1 LSKVLLKYI
10 PEEAMP
16 LIQQWYGQ
24 LPFHLR
30 ITKARKTK
38 FGDFRPAFQGKPNR
52 VSVNGDLN
60 KYHFLITLTHE
71 IAHVACWE
79 QFKGRVNPHGI
90 EWKSIYSDMLKQLM
104 AKVTF
109 PKDVATALKKHL
121 KLPKASSCSDPDLY
135 KVLKRYNGESELVFL
150 DSILEGQE
158 FDFQGRHFKRGK
170 KRRTRIE
177 CIELKTNKVYLI
189 SGHAEVGKLTDV

>member
-1 LSKVLLKYI
+1 
-10 PEEAMP
+10 MP
-16 LIQQWYGQ
+16 LIQQWYEQ

-60 KYHFLITLTHE
+60 QYHFLITLTHE

-90 EWKSIYSDMLKQLM
+90 EWKTIYSSMLQELM
-104 AKVTF
+104 AITEF
-109 PKDVATALKKHL
+109 PQDISLALSKHL
-121 KLPKASSCSDPDLY
+121 KRPKASSCSDPDLF
-135 KVLKRYNGESELVFL
+135 KILKRYDSNSSTIFL
-150 DSILEGQE
+150 DSLMEGEAFSFQE
-158 FDFQGRHFKRGK
+158 RIFKRGS

-177 CIELKTNKVYLI
+177 CLELNSGKTYLI
-189 SGHAEVGKLTDV
+189 SGHAEVEKFVIS

>member
-10 PEEAMP
+10 PQEAMP

-52 VSVNGDLN
+52 VSVNGNLN
-60 KYHFLITLTHE
+60 QYHFLITLTHE

-90 EWKSIYSDMLKQLM
+90 EWKTIYSDMLKQLM
-104 AKVTF
+104 AKANF
-109 PKDVATALKKHL
+109 PNDIEIALRKHL
-121 KLPKASSCSDPDLY
+121 KRPKASSCSDPELF
-135 KVLKRYNGESELVFL
+135 KILKQYDPHSPAVFL
-150 DSILEGQE
+150 DSLVEGEEFIFQE
-158 FDFQGRHFKRGK
+158 RVFKRGS

-177 CIELKTNKVYLI
+177 CTELKSGRTYLI
-189 SGHAEVGKLTDV
+189 SGHAEVEKFVIS